1 MNTTTKFIVVVVI
14 VLIALALI
22 GAFIAEEGSMVIFLI
37 RLVGGLTF
45 ITLFMS
51 VIMGGMP
58 QLLNERCPKCKNL
71 NTFVKVEEIL
81 DDKDHKLY
89 RRCKS
94 CGYTKPTK

>member
-51 VIMGGMP
+51 VIIIW
-58 QLLNERCPKCKNL
+58 QKWDLL
-71 NTFVKVEEIL
+71 
-81 DDKDHKLY
+81 
-89 RRCKS
+89 
-94 CGYTKPTK
+94 